1 MGLARPVANRCLQ
14 DYRTR
19 KDIQEMARIGRI
31 GRLGRL
37 GRPGRLSM
45 NRAAETWLPL
55 RTGQAIDTS
64 NVSYLVRYIE

>member
-1 MGLARPVANRCLQ
+1 MVLGLARPVANRCLQ

-19 KDIQEMARIGRI
+19 KDIQEMARIGR
-31 GRLGRL
+31 LGRL

-45 NRAAETWLPL
+45 NRAAETRLPL